1 MKALIQRV
9 TYARVIIDGIIFSNI
24 DQGILALI
32 GIMQTDTK
40 KSVMNLTEKILNYRI
55 FNDIN
60 SKMNLNVQQITGEIL
75 FVPQFTLV
83 SNTTKGLRPNFSKCG
98 SPEHSK
104 LLFDY
109 LVNHAKQIY
118 TGIKIGKFGANM
130 QIELCNNGPVSF
142 MLEN

>member
-1 MKALIQRV
+1 
-9 TYARVIIDGIIFSNI
+9 
-24 DQGILALI
+24 
-32 GIMQTDTK
+32 
-40 KSVMNLTEKILNYRI
+40 
-55 FNDIN
+55 
-60 SKMNLNVQQITGEIL
+60 
-75 FVPQFTLV
+75 
-83 SNTTKGLRPNFSKCG
+83 
-98 SPEHSK
+98 HSK